1 MMSPQV
7 RRRFRTL
14 VLWLTVVMI
23 ASGCSGRSIVTS
35 AEDQEFQA
43 GPPPAPVAEETKVLP
58 PTKPEEPEMR
68 VEEEPVVPVTPVQ
81 PSSLPVEL
89 PAELSDVYFDFDR
102 YAIRADARSTL
113 KRLAGLLTSEL
124 TPELVIEG
132 HCDERGTSAYN
143 LVLGERRAQ
152 AAKQYLEDH
161 GMTASQIRVTSYG
174 KERPFCTEHSEACW
188 QSNRRVHFR
197 KP

>member
-81 PSSLPVEL
+81 PSPLPVEL

>member
-1 MMSPQV
+1 MSPQV

>member
-7 RRRFRTL
+7 RRQFRAL

-23 ASGCSGRSIVTS
+23 ASGCSGRRIVTS

-43 GPPPAPVAEETKVLP
+43 SPPLAPVAEETKVLP
-58 PTKPEEPEMR
+58 PTKPEEPEIR

-102 YAIRADARSTL
+102 YAIRADAQSTL
-113 KRLAGLLTSEL
+113 QRLAGLLTSEL

-152 AAKQYLEDH
+152 AAKRYLEDH
-161 GMTASQIRVTSYG
+161 GMTASQVRVTSYG

>member
-1 MMSPQV
+1 MSPQV
-7 RRRFRTL
+7 RRQYHTL

-23 ASGCSGRSIVTS
+23 VSGCSGRKIVTS
-35 AEDQEFQA
+35 TEDQAFQA
-43 GPPPAPVAEETKVLP
+43 GPPPAPVAEETKVVP
-58 PTKPEEPEMR
+58 PTTPEEPELR
-68 VEEEPVVPVTPVQ
+68 VEEEPVAPVTPVQ
-81 PSSLPVEL
+81 PSPPPVE
-89 PAELSDVYFDFDR
+89 PPVELSDVYFDFDQ
-102 YAIRADARSTL
+102 YAIRADAQSTL

-124 TPELVIEG
+124 TQELVIEG

-152 AAKQYLEDH
+152 SAKHYLEDH
-161 GMTASQIRVTSYG
+161 GMTAPHIQVTSYG
-174 KERPFCTEHSEACW
+174 KERPFCTEHSEVCW

>member
-1 MMSPQV
+1 MSPQV
-7 RRRFRTL
+7 RRQFRAL

-23 ASGCSGRSIVTS
+23 ASGCSGRKIVTS

-43 GPPPAPVAEETKVLP
+43 SPPLAPVAEETKVLP
-58 PTKPEEPEMR
+58 PTKPEEPEIR

-89 PAELSDVYFDFDR
+89 PAEVSDVYFDFDR
-102 YAIRADARSTL
+102 YAIRADAQSTL
-113 KRLAGLLTSEL
+113 QRLAGLLTSEL

-152 AAKQYLEDH
+152 AAKRYLEDH
-161 GMTASQIRVTSYG
+161 GMTASQVRVTSYG

>member
-1 MMSPQV
+1 MSPQV
-7 RRRFRTL
+7 RRQFRAL

-23 ASGCSGRSIVTS
+23 ASGCSGRRIVTS

-43 GPPPAPVAEETKVLP
+43 SPPLAPVAEETKVLP
-58 PTKPEEPEMR
+58 PTKPEEPEIR

-89 PAELSDVYFDFDR
+89 PAEVSDVYFDFDR
-102 YAIRADARSTL
+102 YAIRADAQSTL
-113 KRLAGLLTSEL
+113 QRLAGLLTSEL

-152 AAKQYLEDH
+152 AAKRYLEDH
-161 GMTASQIRVTSYG
+161 GMTASQVRVTSYG

>member
-1 MMSPQV
+1 MSLQI
-7 RRRFRTL
+7 RRHRHRL
-14 VLWLTVVMI
+14 VLWLIVLTVV
-23 ASGCSGRSIVTS
+23 SGCSGRRLMTAV
-35 AEDQEFQA
+35 EDQAFQP
-43 GPPPAPVAEETKVLP
+43 GPSPTSVDEAMKVVP
-58 PTKPEEPEMR
+58 PTKPDEPEMR
-68 VEEEPVVPVTPVQ
+68 VAEQPVASMPPAKPAPPPAEP
-81 PSSLPVEL
+81 
-89 PAELSDVYFDFDR
+89 PAELSDVYFDFDQ
-102 YAIRADARSTL
+102 YAIRADAQSTL
-113 KRLAGLLTSEL
+113 KRLAGLLKSEL
-124 TPELVIEG
+124 TQELVIEG

>member
-1 MMSPQV
+1 MSPQV

-14 VLWLTVVMI
+14 VLWLAVIMI
-23 ASGCSGRSIVTS
+23 VSGCGGRRIVTS
-35 AEDQEFQA
+35 AGDQALQA
-43 GPPPAPVAEETKVLP
+43 SPSPVPVAEETKVVP
-58 PTKPEEPEMR
+58 PPKPEEPELR
-68 VEEEPVVPVTPVQ
+68 VEEEPVAPPTSVQ
-81 PSSLPVEL
+81 PLPPPVEPL
-89 PAELSDVYFDFDR
+89 AELSDVYFDFDQ

-113 KRLAGLLTSEL
+113 NRLADLLKSEL
-124 TPELVIEG
+124 DQGLVIEG

-152 AAKQYLEDH
+152 AAKRHLEKH
-161 GMTASQIRVTSYG
+161 GMAASNIQVTSYG

>member
-1 MMSPQV
+1 MSLQI
-7 RRRFRTL
+7 RRPCDIL
-14 VLWLTVVMI
+14 VLSLIVLTMV
-23 ASGCSGRSIVTS
+23 SGCSGRRITTAV
-35 AEDQEFQA
+35 EDQAFRA
-43 GPPPAPVAEETKVLP
+43 GPSPAPMDEAAKVVPPTRAEEPEVRVAELPVASAPPAKPAPPPA
-58 PTKPEEPEMR
+58 EP
-68 VEEEPVVPVTPVQ
+68 
-81 PSSLPVEL
+81 
-89 PAELSDVYFDFDR
+89 PAELADIYFDFDR
-102 YAIRADARSTL
+102 YAIRADAQPTL
-113 KRLAGLLTSEL
+113 QRLASLLTSEL

-161 GMTASQIRVTSYG
+161 GLTAPQIRVTSYG

>member
-7 RRRFRTL
+7 RRQYHTL

-23 ASGCSGRSIVTS
+23 VSGCSGRKIVTS
-35 AEDQEFQA
+35 TEDQAFQA
-43 GPPPAPVAEETKVLP
+43 GPPPAPVVEETKVLP
-58 PTKPEEPEMR
+58 PTKPEAPEVR
-68 VEEEPVVPVTPVQ
+68 VEEEPVAPVTPVQ
-81 PSSLPVEL
+81 PSPPPIEPPVEL
-89 PAELSDVYFDFDR
+89 SDAYFDFDQ

-113 KRLAGLLTSEL
+113 EHIAGLLKSEL
-124 TPELVIEG
+124 NQGLVIEG

-143 LVLGERRAQ
+143 FVLGERRAQ
-152 AAKQYLEDH
+152 AAKQFLQDH
-161 GMTASQIRVTSYG
+161 GMDASQIQLTSYG

>member
-1 MMSPQV
+1 MCPQV
-7 RRRFRTL
+7 RRQFRTL
-14 VLWLTVVMI
+14 VLWLTVAMI
-23 ASGCSGRSIVTS
+23 VSGCSGRRIVAST
-35 AEDQEFQA
+35 EDQAFQA
-43 GPPPAPVAEETKVLP
+43 GPPPAPVAEKTKVRP

-68 VEEEPVVPVTPVQ
+68 VEEEPVVPVPPVQ
-81 PSSLPVEL
+81 ASPLPVEL
-89 PAELSDVYFDFDR
+89 PAGLSDVYFDFDR
-102 YAIRADARSTL
+102 YAIRADAQPTL
-113 KRLAGLLTSEL
+113 QRLAGLLTSEL

-161 GMTASQIRVTSYG
+161 GLTAPQIRVTSYG

>member
-1 MMSPQV
+1 MSPQV
-7 RRRFRTL
+7 RRQFRAL

-23 ASGCSGRSIVTS
+23 ASGCSGRRIVTS

-43 GPPPAPVAEETKVLP
+43 RPPLAPVAEETKVLP
-58 PTKPEEPEMR
+58 PTKPEEPEIR
-68 VEEEPVVPVTPVQ
+68 VEEEPVVLVTPVQ

-89 PAELSDVYFDFDR
+89 PAEVSDVYFDFDR
-102 YAIRADARSTL
+102 YAIRADAQSTL
-113 KRLAGLLTSEL
+113 QRLAGLLTSEL

-152 AAKQYLEDH
+152 AAKRYLEDH
-161 GMTASQIRVTSYG
+161 GMTASQVRVTSYG
-174 KERPFCTEHSEACW
+174 KERPFCTKHSEACW

>member
-7 RRRFRTL
+7 RRQFRTL

-23 ASGCSGRSIVTS
+23 ASGCSGRRIVTS
-35 AEDQEFQA
+35 TEDQAFQA
-43 GPPPAPVAEETKVLP
+43 GPPPAPVAEKTKVRP

-68 VEEEPVVPVTPVQ
+68 VEEEPVVPVPPVQ
-81 PSSLPVEL
+81 PSPLPVEL
-89 PAELSDVYFDFDR
+89 PAGLSDVYFDFDR
-102 YAIRADARSTL
+102 YAIRADAQPTL
-113 KRLAGLLTSEL
+113 QRLASLLTSEL

-161 GMTASQIRVTSYG
+161 GLTAPQIRVTSYG

>member
-1 MMSPQV
+1 MSPQV
-7 RRRFRTL
+7 RRQFRAL

-23 ASGCSGRSIVTS
+23 ASGCSGRRIVTS

-43 GPPPAPVAEETKVLP
+43 SPPPAPVAEETKVLP
-58 PTKPEEPEMR
+58 PTKPEEPEIR

-89 PAELSDVYFDFDR
+89 PAEVSDVYFDFDR
-102 YAIRADARSTL
+102 YAIRADAQSTL
-113 KRLAGLLTSEL
+113 QRLAGLLTSEL

-152 AAKQYLEDH
+152 AAKRYLEDH
-161 GMTASQIRVTSYG
+161 GMTASQVRVTSYG

>member
-1 MMSPQV
+1 M
-7 RRRFRTL
+7 L
-14 VLWLTVVMI
+14 VAEQPV
-23 ASGCSGRSIVTS
+23 ASVPP
-35 AEDQEFQA
+35 AKPA
-43 GPPPAPVAEETKVLP
+43 PPPA
-58 PTKPEEPEMR
+58 EP
-68 VEEEPVVPVTPVQ
+68 
-81 PSSLPVEL
+81 
-89 PAELSDVYFDFDR
+89 PAELADVYFDFDR
-102 YAIRADARSTL
+102 YAIRADAQPTL
-113 KRLAGLLTSEL
+113 QRLASLLTSEL

-161 GMTASQIRVTSYG
+161 GLTAPQIRVTSYG